1 MQRLLQA
8 RIEAQGR
15 YLHSIL
21 RKAEENLAT
30 KTLGLVGMD
39 QARLLDIT
47 NKEVC
52 MDDFSKCGAM
62 DECESHIK
70 TECSF
75 DSSITNVISKERYET
90 EENGGLEKKYRGDL
104 VGDQESVGMM
114 MLKYKEEIQV
124 QDEDED
130 EDVGMG
136 GLRLMEQVSAHKRGF
151 VDRRLV
157 STTRGFERG
166 LPYAQVIDDNELMD
180 KRTFLSDRLLVSNEA
195 NETKPLSKQAM
206 HTAICMSNQ
215 LSISKPMGPQNMS
228 SYCSSRIDLR
238 LGLDLN
244 FECDKIA
251 NQN

>member
-30 KTLGLVGMD
+30 QTLGLVGTD
-39 QARLLDIT
+39 QARLMDIT

-114 MLKYKEEIQV
+114 MLKYKEDIQV
-124 QDEDED
+124 QDEED
-130 EDVGMG
+130 DNVGMG
-136 GLRLMEQVSAHKRGF
+136 GLSLMEQVSAHKRCF
-151 VDRRLV
+151 IDRLLV

-166 LPYAQVIDDNELMD
+166 LPYVQVIDDNELVD
-180 KRTFLSDRLLVSNEA
+180 KRTLLSDRLLVSDEA
-195 NETKPLSKQAM
+195 SETKPLSKQAM
-206 HTAICMSNQ
+206 HSPICMPNQ
-215 LSISKPMGPQNMS
+215 LGISKPMGPQNMLS
-228 SYCSSRIDLR
+228 FHSCIDLR

-244 FECDKIA
+244 FQCDNIA